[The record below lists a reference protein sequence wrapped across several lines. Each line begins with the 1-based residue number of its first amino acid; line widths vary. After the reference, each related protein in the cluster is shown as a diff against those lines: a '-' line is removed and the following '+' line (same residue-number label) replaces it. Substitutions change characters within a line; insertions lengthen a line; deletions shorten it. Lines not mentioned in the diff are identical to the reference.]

1 MKYIDYIR
9 NIDYSN
15 TRYVS
20 VISIV
25 LIVIL
30 TIMFVFIR
38 RLNSKRL
45 KNDKVFERWVK
56 LQKNCA
62 TRKTWPT
69 AIIEADEL
77 LDDVLKCRGYKGK
90 TTGERLVAAQHDIS
104 SNDSVWFGH
113 KLSKEIGSKDVRT
126 IKKQD
131 VLNALAG
138 IRQALKDLGAL
149 EP

>member
-1 MKYIDYIR
+1 MKYLDYFR
-9 NIDYSN
+9 NMDNSN
-15 TRYVS
+15 IRYVFIIS
-20 VISIV
+20 VV

-30 TIMFVFIR
+30 SLLFTSIR
-38 RLNSKRL
+38 RLNSRKL
-45 KNDKVFERWVK
+45 KNDKILQRWIK

-62 TRKTWPT
+62 TRKTWPN

-77 LDDVLKCRGYKGK
+77 LDDVLKCKGYKGK

-104 SNDSVWFGH
+104 SNDGVWFGH
-113 KLSKEIGSKDVRT
+113 KLSKEIGNKDVRT

-131 VLNALAG
+131 VLDALAG

>member
-1 MKYIDYIR
+1 MKYIDYFR
-9 NIDYSN
+9 NMDYPN
-15 TRYVS
+15 TRYIFITS
-20 VISIV
+20 LV

-30 TIMFVFIR
+30 TILFVFVR
-38 RLNSKRL
+38 RLNSKKL
-45 KNDKVFERWVK
+45 KNDKVFERWIR
-56 LQKNCA
+56 LQKNCS

-69 AIIEADEL
+69 AIIEADQL
-77 LDDVLKCRGYKGK
+77 LADVLRCKGYKGK

-113 KLSKEIGSKDVRT
+113 KLSKEIGGKDVRT

-131 VLNALAG
+131 VLGALAG

-149 EP
+149 KP

>member
-1 MKYIDYIR
+1 MKYVHYFRNMDNSYIR
-9 NIDYSN
+9 
-15 TRYVS
+15 YVFIIS
-20 VISIV
+20 VI

-30 TIMFVFIR
+30 AILLSSIR
-38 RLNSKRL
+38 RLNTKKL
-45 KNDKVFERWVK
+45 KNDKIFERWVK

-62 TRKTWPT
+62 TRKTWPN
-69 AIIEADEL
+69 AIIEADQL
-77 LDDVLKCRGYKGK
+77 LDDVLKCKGYKGK

-104 SNDSVWFGH
+104 SNDGVWFGH
-113 KLSKEIGSKDVRT
+113 KLSKQISNKDVRT

-131 VLNALAG
+131 VLDALAG

>member
-1 MKYIDYIR
+1 MKYVNYYHKIDF
-9 NIDYSN
+9 SN
-15 TRYVS
+15 HRYVY
-20 VISIV
+20 ITSIV
-25 LIVIL
+25 LIVIMSIL
-30 TIMFVFIR
+30 LVSIR
-38 RLNSKRL
+38 RISSK
-45 KNDKVFERWVK
+45 KIKDAKVLERWIK

-69 AIIEADEL
+69 AIIEADTL

-104 SNDSVWFGH
+104 SNDGVWFGH
-113 KLSKEIGSKDVRT
+113 KLSKEIGNKDVRT

-131 VLNALAG
+131 VLDALAG

-149 EP
+149 KP

>member
-1 MKYIDYIR
+1 MKYVNYIR
-9 NIDYSN
+9 NFDYSN
-15 TRYVS
+15 HRYVF
-20 VISIV
+20 ITSIV

-30 TIMFVFIR
+30 SIMLVFVRHF
-38 RLNSKRL
+38 NSKKL
-45 KNDKVFERWVK
+45 KNDKVFERWVE

-69 AIIEADEL
+69 AIIDADTL
-77 LDDVLKCRGYKGK
+77 LDDVLRCKGYKGK

-113 KLSKEIGSKDVRT
+113 KLSKAIGEVDVRT

>member
-1 MKYIDYIR
+1 MKYVNYFR
-9 NIDYSN
+9 NLDNSN
-15 TRYVS
+15 IRYVFIIS
-20 VISIV
+20 VV

-30 TIMFVFIR
+30 SILLSSIR
-38 RLNSKRL
+38 RLNSRKL
-45 KNDKVFERWVK
+45 KNDKILHRWVK

-62 TRKTWPT
+62 TRKTWPN

-77 LDDVLKCRGYKGK
+77 LDDVLKCKGYKGK

-104 SNDSVWFGH
+104 SNDGVWFGH
-113 KLSKEIGSKDVRT
+113 KLSKEIGNKDVRT

-131 VLNALAG
+131 VLDALAG

-149 EP
+149 

>member
-1 MKYIDYIR
+1 MKYFNYLR
-9 NIDYSN
+9 NIDYRN
-15 TRYVS
+15 NRYIFTIS
-20 VISIV
+20 VV

-30 TIMFVFIR
+30 TLMLVFVR

-45 KNDKVFERWVK
+45 KNDKIFERWVK

-62 TRKTWPT
+62 TRKTWPA
-69 AIIEADEL
+69 AIIEADAL

-90 TTGERLVAAQHDIS
+90 TMGERLVAAQHDIS

-113 KLSKEIGSKDVRT
+113 KLSKEIGAVDVRT

-131 VLNALAG
+131 VLDSLAG

>member
-1 MKYIDYIR
+1 MKYLNYFR
-9 NIDYSN
+9 NIDFTN
-15 TRYVS
+15 HRYVF
-20 VISIV
+20 ITSIV

-30 TIMFVFIR
+30 STLLVFIHKI
-38 RLNSKRL
+38 NSRKL
-45 KNDKVFERWVK
+45 KNAKVFERWVK

-69 AIIEADEL
+69 AIIEADAL

-104 SNDSVWFGH
+104 SNDGVWFGH
-113 KLSKEIGSKDVRT
+113 KLSKDIGGVDVRT

-131 VLNALAG
+131 VLDALAG

>member
-1 MKYIDYIR
+1 MKFLDNFR
-9 NIDYSN
+9 NLNNSN
-15 TRYVS
+15 IKYVTI
-20 VISIV
+20 ISII

-30 TIMFVFIR
+30 SMLFTSIR
-38 RLNSKRL
+38 RLNSRKL
-45 KNDKVFERWVK
+45 KNEKILERWIK

-69 AIIEADEL
+69 AIIQADEL
-77 LDDVLKCRGYKGK
+77 LDDVLKCKGYKGK

-104 SNDSVWFGH
+104 SNDGVWFGH
-113 KLSKEIGSKDVRT
+113 KLSKEIGNKDVRT

-149 EP
+149 

>member
-1 MKYIDYIR
+1 MKYVNYLR
-9 NIDYSN
+9 NFNFSN
-15 TRYVS
+15 HRYVF
-20 VISIV
+20 ITSIV

-30 TIMFVFIR
+30 TILLVFIR
-38 RLNSKRL
+38 HLNSKKL

-69 AIIEADEL
+69 AIIDADAL
-77 LDDVLKCRGYKGK
+77 LDDVLKCKGYKGK

-149 EP
+149 

>member
-1 MKYIDYIR
+1 MKFLDNFR
-9 NIDYSN
+9 NLNNSN
-15 TRYVS
+15 IKYVS
-20 VISIV
+20 IISII

-30 TIMFVFIR
+30 SMLFTSIR
-38 RLNSKRL
+38 RLNSRKL
-45 KNDKVFERWVK
+45 KNEKILERWIK

-69 AIIEADEL
+69 AIIQADEL
-77 LDDVLKCRGYKGK
+77 LDDVLKCKGYKGK

-104 SNDSVWFGH
+104 SNDGVWFGH
-113 KLSKEIGSKDVRT
+113 KLSKEIGNKDVRT

-138 IRQALKDLGAL
+138 IRHALKDLGAL
-149 EP
+149 